1 MQTYN
6 NLIAS
11 YVNVMGRVKGS
22 KVNKSAEILKM
33 EGELRE
39 LRAKERN
46 KGKVEGARE
55 YLAQYEQEYQRCKT
69 VFFGVNGARRILKNA

>member
-1 MQTYN
+1 MRTYN
-6 NLIAS
+6 SMIKS
-11 YVNVMGRVKGS
+11 YIDVMGRVKGS
-22 KVNKSAEILKM
+22 KVNKSAEILEM
-33 EGELRE
+33 EKNLRE

-55 YLAQYEQEYQRCKT
+55 YLAQYEGEYQRCKT

>member
-11 YVNVMGRVKGS
+11 YVDVMGRVKGS

-33 EGELRE
+33 ESELRV

-46 KGKVEGARE
+46 KSKVEGARE
-55 YLAQYEQEYQRCKT
+55 YLAQYEGEYQRCKT